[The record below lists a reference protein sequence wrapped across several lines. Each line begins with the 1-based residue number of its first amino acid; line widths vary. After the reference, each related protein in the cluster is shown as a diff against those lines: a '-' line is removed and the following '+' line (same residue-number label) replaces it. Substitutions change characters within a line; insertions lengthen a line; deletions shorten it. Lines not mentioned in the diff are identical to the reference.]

1 MKRMLQYWTAS
12 EPSNGEDVVV
22 KRWFR
27 NRRGRP
33 EDHDGKRRNEPQGWM
48 PPPPIEYLVR
58 AKDGNDWDLLVDDV
72 GALVPVSFRTQ
83 VDEDTDVLNVRC
95 ADWSVEYSA
104 EDPGWQLSF
113 SASANQVDAWQYAT
127 EVAEQLTTA
136 TGVAAYA
143 VQIAGFDGGIFH
155 CDEAFGIESR
165 NVHVFAGTVV
175 HGEVE
180 PSMNVSM
187 RLNSS
192 TAMCLRI
199 NGIEEIRDPDGGA
212 RLGLTRSCNDAD
224 ELDFLLS
231 FGVQDESLEV
241 THRPCDDDGL

>member
-1 MKRMLQYWTAS
+1 MKRLLRILRRRFGDDDPAQTQPPRPWT
-12 EPSNGEDVVV
+12 
-22 KRWFR
+22 
-27 NRRGRP
+27 
-33 EDHDGKRRNEPQGWM
+33 

-58 AKDGNDWDLLVDDV
+58 AKNGNDWDLLVDDIAV
-72 GALVPVSFRTQ
+72 LVPVSFRTH
-83 VDEDTDVLNVRC
+83 VVEGTDVLTVRC
-95 ADWSVEYSA
+95 ADWLVEYSA

-113 SASANQVDAWQYAT
+113 ASSANQVDAWRYAT
-127 EVAEQLTTA
+127 EVAEQLATA

-165 NVHVFAGTVV
+165 NLHVFAGTVV
-175 HGEVE
+175 HGEIE
-180 PSMNVSM
+180 PSMNVSV

-199 NGIEEIRDPDGGA
+199 DGIEEIRDPGGGA
-212 RLGLTRSCNDAD
+212 RLGLARSCSDAD

-231 FGVQDESLEV
+231 FGVQDEYLEV
-241 THRPCDDDGL
+241 THRPCDDEAL